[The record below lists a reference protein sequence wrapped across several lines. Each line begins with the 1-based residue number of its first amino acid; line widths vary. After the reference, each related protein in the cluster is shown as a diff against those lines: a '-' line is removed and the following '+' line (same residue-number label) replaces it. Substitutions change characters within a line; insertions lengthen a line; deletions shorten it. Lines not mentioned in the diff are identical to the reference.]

1 MPAPASE
8 PDLLDL
14 KLLPAWVKE
23 APKTD
28 RYADFSGEDAEP
40 FQGDGRIKGDGRRP
54 RQRQPA
60 QPKEHLRPG
69 RSRAGT
75 AAPRHSHPR
84 EPAPSLAVNIRFL
97 PNPRSLENVLAQ
109 IKSSNLAYSVFSL
122 ARLFLEKP
130 KRYEVSLHSS
140 EGTSF
145 FQLGDHGA
153 IASDSQILESNAF
166 ALSKEDFYRIEVVQS
181 EPIKGNFCSIARCRI
196 SGILLG
202 PTNHHSYQPRLRSLY
217 EQRFSRRMSFPEY
230 QRQIEIV
237 NDPEMV
243 ERWKEEARNVTEY
256 TTLREEPAVTFNNTA
271 EAERHFRQKYLPGL
285 LRSAAKMTIDGVL
298 SRNLPDRALGRLI
311 EAAWAREIRSPAG
324 MMQELIGALR
334 QSGLHIFRH
343 RRGMLFVTPT
353 RLKALGLDTSALSQP
368 IAAILNAISAN
379 AGIHRKRLTEQLIA
393 TDEQMN
399 NGEAISTEKQKLA
412 LASDLRWLI
421 SEGHVIEFNDGT
433 LNLPRVKPKAQTE
446 LVKRK
451 SGTDLA
457 DSAAPAEIASEHS
470 NMESPPAEIESTD
483 ASARAFAGGPA
494 ALPS

>member
-40 FQGDGRIKGDGRRP
+40 FQGDGRIQGDGRRP
-54 RQRQPA
+54 RPWRPA
-60 QPKEHLRPG
+60 QRKEHLRPG

-75 AAPRHSHPR
+75 TAPRHSQPR
-84 EPAPSLAVNIRFL
+84 ETAPFLAVNIQFL

-109 IKSSNLAYSVFSL
+109 VKSSNLAYSVFSL

-130 KRYEVSLHSS
+130 ERYEVRLKSS
-140 EGTSF
+140 EGTSL
-145 FQLGDHGA
+145 FQLGDHGT

-181 EPIKGNFCSIARCRI
+181 EPIKGNFSSIARCRL

-202 PTNHHSYQPRLRSLY
+202 PTNHHSYQPQLRNLY

-237 NDPEMV
+237 NDPETV
-243 ERWKEEARNVTEY
+243 ERWKEEARNVTTY
-256 TTLREEPAVTFNNTA
+256 TTLREEAITFNNTA
-271 EAERHFRQKYLPGL
+271 ETERHFRQKYLSGL
-285 LRSAAKMTIDGVL
+285 LRSASEVTIDGVL

-311 EAAWAREIRSPAG
+311 EAAWVREMRSPTG

-353 RLKALGLDTSALSQP
+353 RLKAIGLDTSALSQP

-399 NGEAISTEKQKLA
+399 NGEAISTEKPRLA
-412 LASDLRWLI
+412 LASNLRWLI

-433 LNLPRVKPKAQTE
+433 LDLPRVKPKAPAE
-446 LVKRK
+446 LLKRK
-451 SGTDLA
+451 SETDLA

-470 NMESPPAEIESTD
+470 NMDSPPAEIESAD
-483 ASARAFAGGPA
+483 ASARAFAGDPA

>member
-60 QPKEHLRPG
+60 QRKEYLRPG
-69 RSRAGT
+69 RSRART
-75 AAPRHSHPR
+75 AAPRHSQPR

-130 KRYEVSLHSS
+130 ERYEVRLKSS

-153 IASDSQILESNAF
+153 IASVSQILESNAF

-181 EPIKGNFCSIARCRI
+181 EPIKGNFYSIARCRI

-202 PTNHHSYQPRLRSLY
+202 PTNHHSYQPQLRSLY

-237 NDPEMV
+237 NDHEMV
-243 ERWKEEARNVTEY
+243 ERWKE
-256 TTLREEPAVTFNNTA
+256 
-271 EAERHFRQKYLPGL
+271 K
-285 LRSAAKMTIDGVL
+285 
-298 SRNLPDRALGRLI
+298 RAM
-311 EAAWAREIRSPAG
+311 SP
-324 MMQELIGALR
+324 
-334 QSGLHIFRH
+334 S
-343 RRGMLFVTPT
+343 T
-353 RLKALGLDTSALSQP
+353 RLCARSRRLLSTTP
-368 IAAILNAISAN
+368 PKPN
-379 AGIHRKRLTEQLIA
+379 GIFAKNTCPDFCGAHRK
-393 TDEQMN
+393 
-399 NGEAISTEKQKLA
+399 
-412 LASDLRWLI
+412 
-421 SEGHVIEFNDGT
+421 
-433 LNLPRVKPKAQTE
+433 
-446 LVKRK
+446 
-451 SGTDLA
+451 
-457 DSAAPAEIASEHS
+457 
-470 NMESPPAEIESTD
+470 
-483 ASARAFAGGPA
+483 
-494 ALPS
+494 

>member
-1 MPAPASE
+1 MPAPASQ

-23 APKTD
+23 APQTD

-40 FQGDGRIKGDGRRP
+40 FQGAGRIKGDGRRP

-60 QPKEHLRPG
+60 QRKEHLPSG
-69 RSRAGT
+69 RSRART
-75 AAPRHSHPR
+75 ATPRHSPPR
-84 EPAPSLAVNIRFL
+84 ETTPSLAVNIRFL

-130 KRYEVSLHSS
+130 ERYEVRLKSS

-153 IASDSQILESNAF
+153 IASVSQNLESNAF

-181 EPIKGNFCSIARCRI
+181 EPIKGNFSSIARCRI
-196 SGILLG
+196 SGIFLG
-202 PTNHHSYQPRLRSLY
+202 PTNHHSYQPQLRSLY
-217 EQRFSRRMSFPEY
+217 EQRFNRRMSFPEY

-237 NDPEMV
+237 NDLEMV
-243 ERWKEEARNVTEY
+243 ERWKEEARNVTKY
-256 TTLREEPAVTFNNTA
+256 TTLREEPAITFNSTA

-285 LRSAAKMTIDGVL
+285 LRSASEVTIDGVL

-311 EAAWAREIRSPAG
+311 EAAWAREMRSPTG

-353 RLKALGLDTSALSQP
+353 RLKAIGLDTSALSQP
-368 IAAILNAISAN
+368 IAAILNTINAN

-393 TDEQMN
+393 PDEQMS
-399 NGEAISTEKQKLA
+399 NGEVISTEKQKLV

-421 SEGHVIEFNDGT
+421 GEGHVIEFNDGT
-433 LNLPRVKPKAQTE
+433 FDLPRTKPKVPAE
-446 LVKRK
+446 LVQRK
-451 SGTDLA
+451 SETDLA

-470 NMESPPAEIESTD
+470 NMESPPAEIESAD
-483 ASARAFAGGPA
+483 ASARAFAGDPA